1 MEQDYSGKLRQWRVA
16 YLIPTDEKCKLNY
29 ATICGLI
36 FSKVKRQENSMI
48 YSMTAYARK
57 EIKADWGTAVW
68 EIRSVNQRYLETYF
82 RMPEQ
87 FRGLEPVLRERFRK
101 RLARGKVECNLRFE
115 ANPAAQGDLS
125 INEALANQVINAAKQ
140 VMTLTGDENRINPFQ
155 IMQWPGVMETPEQD
169 MDAINKDLLAGFD
182 AALSEFIEARGREG
196 DNMKALIEQRLTAIT
211 EEVVKVRAR
220 MPEILTWQRE
230 RLLGKFEEAKIELD
244 ASRVEQELIVL
255 AQKSDVAEELDRL
268 DSHVKEATNILKK
281 GGAVGRR
288 LDFMMQEFNRES
300 NTLASKSI
308 STDIT
313 ASGVE
318 LKVLIEQMRE
328 QIQNIE

>member
-1 MEQDYSGKLRQWRVA
+1 
-16 YLIPTDEKCKLNY
+16 
-29 ATICGLI
+29 
-36 FSKVKRQENSMI
+36 MI
-48 YSMTAYARK
+48 YSMTGYARK
-57 EIKADWGTAVW
+57 EVKSDWGTAVW

-82 RMPEQ
+82 RLPEQ
-87 FRGLEPVLRERFRK
+87 FRGLEPLLRDRFRQ

-115 ANPAAQGDLS
+115 ANPAAKSELK
-125 INEALANQVINAAKQ
+125 INEALANQVIKAAEQ
-140 VMTLTGDENRINPFQ
+140 VMHMTGELSRINPFQ
-155 IMQWPGVMETPEQD
+155 VMQWPGVMETPEQD
-169 MDAINKDLLAGFD
+169 MDTINKALLAAFD
-182 AALSEFIEARGREG
+182 EALAEFIESRGREG
-196 DNMKALIEQRLTAIT
+196 DNMKALIEQRLEAISA
-211 EEVVKVRAR
+211 EVVKVRAR
-220 MPEILTWQRE
+220 MPEILQWQRE

-244 ASRVEQELIVL
+244 ASRVEQELILL

-268 DSHVKEATNILKK
+268 DSHVKEARNVLKK
-281 GGAVGRR
+281 GGACGRK

-308 STDIT
+308 ATDIT